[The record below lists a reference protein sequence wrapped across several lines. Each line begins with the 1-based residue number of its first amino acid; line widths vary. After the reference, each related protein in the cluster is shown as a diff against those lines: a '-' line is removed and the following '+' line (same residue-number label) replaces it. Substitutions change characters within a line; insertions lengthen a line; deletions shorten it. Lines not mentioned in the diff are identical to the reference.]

1 MLIYELIS
9 IIVIIFCL
17 VVIGFVIKIYR
28 ESPKINRKNPDDPG
42 Y

>member
-1 MLIYELIS
+1 MYELLS

-28 ESPKINRKNPDDPG
+28 ESPKIKDRNPDDSG